1 MSARYH
7 GSEGESNR
15 SNASTTQVHALNYDS
30 SAYFMT
36 FGGFQ
41 TSWGKIYT
49 YYNLKIAFLVSVFV
63 FEVGSLICGVTPNTI
78 GFIFGRAIAGLGGAG
93 MSTGSFTI
101 IAFSVEPRRR
111 PAFIGITGATYGF
124 AAVVGPLLGGAFA
137 DKVTWRWCF
146 YINLPLGG
154 AVALIILFFFHT
166 PSQAKPVSATWRERL
181 LQMDPVGVI
190 LCMTSII
197 TFIMA
202 FEYGG
207 QTKPWSSSVVIGL
220 IIGFVLITAAFI
232 AWEYFQQE
240 RAMIVPRLF
249 KKRSI
254 WAGSLFQFFFAGAYF
269 LILYYLPI
277 YFQSIQNVSAIES
290 GVRNL
295 PIVITISFG
304 VALGGFLV
312 GKTGWTVPFMA
323 AGAAICAIAFGLF
336 RLLDFDTSTGK
347 WIGYQILAGVGVSVP
362 FQITINIAQAN
373 AKTADISKVTA
384 MLFCKL
390 SPTVLDRSNRSD
402 KGMAVF
408 QIIGGAFSL
417 AAAQAAFLNTVI
429 KTASSIDRTQLIA
442 SGATQLRQIFTA
454 DQLPI
459 VLEGYLA
466 GIRAAFNIAIA
477 MMGVSFLASFLSSFK
492 NLHEQKAEDD
502 DDGSKRDIVVGMA

>member
-1 MSARYH
+1 MT
-7 GSEGESNR
+7 
-15 SNASTTQVHALNYDS
+15 TTQSPRQSLDNPDVEKATEATDTETITKETDSAETATEDVEYPSAFPLALITMAVMFSVFLSALDQTIVGTAIPKITDEFHNVS
-30 SAYFMT
+30 QVSWFGSAYFMT

-49 YYNLKIAFLVSVFV
+49 YYNLKVAFLVAVFI
-63 FEVGSLICGVTPNTI
+63 FELGSLVCGVAPNTI

-93 MSTGSFTI
+93 MATGAFTI
-101 IAFSVEPRRR
+101 IALSVEPRRR
-111 PAFIGITGATYGF
+111 PAFVGISGATRF
-124 AAVVGPLLGGAFA
+124 
-137 DKVTWRWCF
+137 
-146 YINLPLGG
+146 
-154 AVALIILFFFHT
+154 
-166 PSQAKPVSATWRERL
+166 
-181 LQMDPVGVI
+181 
-190 LCMTSII
+190 
-197 TFIMA
+197 
-202 FEYGG
+202 
-207 QTKPWSSSVVIGL
+207 
-220 IIGFVLITAAFI
+220 
-232 AWEYFQQE
+232 
-240 RAMIVPRLF
+240 
-249 KKRSI
+249 I

-384 MLFCKL
+384 MLFF
-390 SPTVLDRSNRSD
+390 
-402 KGMAVF
+402 F

-429 KTASSIDRTQLIA
+429 KTASSIDRAQLIA
-442 SGATQLRQIFTA
+442 SGATQLRQSFTA

-459 VLEGYLA
+459 VLDGYLA
-466 GIRAAFNIAIA
+466 GIRATFNISIA

-502 DDGSKRDIVVGMA
+502 DGSKRDVVVGMA

>member
-1 MSARYH
+1 
-7 GSEGESNR
+7 
-15 SNASTTQVHALNYDS
+15 
-30 SAYFMT
+30 MT

-49 YYNLKIAFLVSVFV
+49 YYNLKITFLVSVFT
-63 FEVGSLICGVTPNTI
+63 FELGSLVCGVAPNTI

-93 MSTGSFTI
+93 MSTGAFTI
-101 IAFSVEPRRR
+101 IALSVEPRRR
-111 PAFIGITGATYGF
+111 PAFIGITGATYGV

-137 DKVTWRWCF
+137 DKVSWRWCF

-154 AVALIILFFFHT
+154 VVALIILFVFHT

-181 LQMDPVGVI
+181 LQMDPVGVV
-190 LCMTSII
+190 LCMASII

-207 QTKPWSSSVVIGL
+207 QTKPWSSSEVIGL
-220 IIGFVLITAAFI
+220 IVGFVLITAAFI
-232 AWEYFQQE
+232 VWEYFQQE

-336 RLLDFDTSTGK
+336 RLLDFDTSTDK

-373 AKTADISKVTA
+373 AKNADISKVTA
-384 MLFCKL
+384 ILFCTSSL
-390 SPTVLDRSNRSD
+390 FWLNIGSRLICLDY
-402 KGMAVF
+402 AVF

-429 KTASSIDRTQLIA
+429 KTASSINPSQLVA
-442 SGATQLRQIFTA
+442 SGATQLRQVFTT

-459 VLEGYLA
+459 VLDGYLA
-466 GIRAAFNIAIA
+466 GIRAAFNISIA
-477 MMGVSFLASFLSSFK
+477 MMGVSFLASFLNSFK
-492 NLHEQKAEDD
+492 NLHEQKADD

>member
-1 MSARYH
+1 
-7 GSEGESNR
+7 
-15 SNASTTQVHALNYDS
+15 
-30 SAYFMT
+30 MT

-49 YYNLKIAFLVSVFV
+49 YYNLKVAFLVAVFI
-63 FEVGSLICGVTPNTI
+63 FELGSLVCGVAPNTI

-93 MSTGSFTI
+93 MSTGAFTI
-101 IAFSVEPRRR
+101 IALSVEPRRR
-111 PAFIGITGATYGF
+111 PAFVGITGATYGV

-166 PSQAKPVSATWRERL
+166 PSQAKPVQATWRERL

-190 LCMTSII
+190 LCMASII

-207 QTKPWSSSVVIGL
+207 QTKSWSSSVVIGL
-220 IIGFVLITAAFI
+220 IVGFVLITAVFI

-249 KKRSI
+249 KRRSI

-384 MLFCKL
+384 MLFCKFFFPFRPRL
-390 SPTVLDRSNRSD
+390 ADRMYFLTMYDSLPNHRRSLLPRRCAGSVPQYGYQNRLEHRPHPTHRLRRNTTPTSFHRRSAPD
-402 KGMAVF
+402 CA
-408 QIIGGAFSL
+408 
-417 AAAQAAFLNTVI
+417 
-429 KTASSIDRTQLIA
+429 
-442 SGATQLRQIFTA
+442 
-454 DQLPI
+454 
-459 VLEGYLA
+459 
-466 GIRAAFNIAIA
+466 
-477 MMGVSFLASFLSSFK
+477 
-492 NLHEQKAEDD
+492 
-502 DDGSKRDIVVGMA
+502 